1 MLSAD
6 DVRELS
12 FSVDNVRVLVLSAD
26 DVRVLSVD
34 DDEVVS
40 TGVKDTS
47 NVDVVWSVVNGDV
60 VLETKAVVTAGL
72 DSEVV
77 S

>member
-1 MLSAD
+1 M
-6 DVRELS
+6 
-12 FSVDNVRVLVLSAD
+12 LSAD